1 MRSMCRIVEAAV
13 GVIVD
18 AICAGSAASL
28 ASGKRSGI
36 AKRALD
42 GPVAIGLRGVAGDQ
56 QVDRKHHGYPA
67 MALHHLPFEHHA
79 WLAALFDR
87 PAPLGTAGGMGENL
101 SCSGL
106 LEADVR
112 IGARFR
118 LGNALIEVTQ
128 PRQPCATIEQHLQ
141 RKGVVKTMVA
151 AARSGWFYR
160 VIEPGAARA
169 GDRLEQV
176 EAGAS
181 EWSVERAF
189 RCVYGKPGGSEAE
202 LRELAALPRVS
213 DRLVRDIGKRI
224 AL

>member
-1 MRSMCRIVEAAV
+1 M

-18 AICAGSAASL
+18 AICSGAAAPL

-42 GPVAIGLRGVAGDQ
+42 GTVTIGPRGVAGDQ
-56 QVDRKHHGYPA
+56 QVDRKYHGYPA

-79 WLAALFDR
+79 WLAGLFDE
-87 PAPLGTAGGMGENL
+87 PIPLGTAGGMGENL
-101 SCSGL
+101 STSGL
-106 LEADVR
+106 LESDVH
-112 IGARFR
+112 IGAQFRF
-118 LGNALIEVTQ
+118 GSALIEVTQ

-141 RKGVVKTMVA
+141 RKGVVRAMVA

-160 VIEPGAARA
+160 VIEPGTARA
-169 GDRLEQV
+169 GDRLEQL
-176 EAGAS
+176 EPGAP

-189 RCVYGKPGGSEAE
+189 SCIYGKRGGSEAE